1 MNPGQ
6 LTNVLIN
13 LNFIIHIRFS
23 YVVSMLSGDQE
34 SDAFE
39 VDFDGVRQI
48 PERADPVDMETIE
61 QGALYD
67 CWYAPDKQFYPATI
81 EGLTENG
88 TVMVTFDGFD
98 EQDEIPIQYLQ
109 KRVL

>member
-48 PERADPVDMETIE
+48 PERADPVDMETLE
-61 QGALYD
+61 QGTPYD
-67 CWYAPDKQFYPATI
+67 CWYAQEEKFYPATI

>member
-1 MNPGQ
+1 MKVNPGQ

-48 PERADPVDMETIE
+48 PERADPVDMETLE
-61 QGALYD
+61 QGTPYD
-67 CWYAPDKQFYPATI
+67 CWYAHRRLSRRP
-81 EGLTENG
+81 
-88 TVMVTFDGFD
+88 
-98 EQDEIPIQYLQ
+98 
-109 KRVL
+109 